1 MNYKERVLYNGLLL
15 EQIKSLL
22 DAKEINI
29 YDHNMVLKDTF
40 GNCLKIE
47 IAHFKN
53 EEGYEDFKER
63 KRLAKE
69 MEELKNKK
77 RRELNEVC

>member
-1 MNYKERVLYNGLLL
+1 MNYKERVLYNGLLF

-22 DAKEINI
+22 NTTEII
-29 YDHNMVLKDTF
+29 TYDNSMILKDVF

-53 EEGYEDFKER
+53 EKGYEDYKTTKKLEEEKRIEKDKER
-63 KRLAKE
+63 
-69 MEELKNKK
+69 NKK
-77 RRELNEVC
+77 L

>member
-1 MNYKERVLYNGLLL
+1 MNYKERVLYNGLLF

-22 DAKEINI
+22 NTTEIKI
-29 YDHNMVLKDTF
+29 YDNSMILKDVF

-53 EEGYEDFKER
+53 EKGYEDYKTI
-63 KRLAKE
+63 KKI
-69 MEELKNKK
+69 EEEIRIEKDKK
-77 RRELNEVC
+77 RR

>member
-1 MNYKERVLYNGLLL
+1 MNYKERVLYNGLLF

-22 DAKEINI
+22 NTTEIKI
-29 YDHNMVLKDTF
+29 YDNSMILKDVF

-53 EEGYEDFKER
+53 EKGYEDYKTIKKIEE
-63 KRLAKE
+63 E
-69 MEELKNKK
+69 MRIEKDKK
-77 RRELNEVC
+77 RR